1 MQSKFSSLSD
11 TEKKLLVA
19 NVIHNI
25 NYSDK
30 RLMLIQTLLEMWNE
44 NPARHASFFINQN
57 NLNYGT
63 ASN

>member
-1 MQSKFSSLSD
+1 MQSKFSTLSD
-11 TEKKLLVA
+11 MEKKLLVA

-44 NPARHASFFINQN
+44 NPTRHANFFINQN

-63 ASN
+63 ANN

>member
-11 TEKKLLVA
+11 MEKKLLVA

-44 NPARHASFFINQN
+44 TPTRHASFFINQN

-63 ASN
+63 ANN

>member
-1 MQSKFSSLSD
+1 MQSKFSMLSD
-11 TEKKLLVA
+11 MEKKLLVA

-44 NPARHASFFINQN
+44 TPTRHANFFINQN
-57 NLNYGT
+57 TLNYGT
-63 ASN
+63 ATN